1 MAQAPARPDGATPG
15 GSRARGGAER
25 GKQPLDAGQGGGA
38 ADVEDLEAW
47 MAEIGPGMTS
57 TAAPG
62 KLADSRQQLDWPD
75 KAKTARASEATS
87 SRAVVVTGGGPIVR
101 WVEGQRTAS

>member
-1 MAQAPARPDGATPG
+1 MAQAPARPDGATPAGPGPGAG
-15 GSRARGGAER
+15 GER

-38 ADVEDLEAW
+38 AGVEDLEAS
-47 MAEIGPGMTS
+47 MAEIGAWHDKHS
-57 TAAPG
+57 SSG
-62 KLADSRQQLDWPD
+62 KLADSRHQLDWPD
-75 KAKTARASEATS
+75 KAKTARASEVTS